1 MANQFKIE
9 DLVEKLR
16 CLGRVFDL
24 HPVQNLSKMI
34 VAVDDGGN
42 LIFNTHA
49 AMEHYVSKNI
59 PYVSFDK
66 SSEEITKFIQEQRLI
81 ISSKKK
87 KECSDKLQ
95 KIKEEKEKLEL
106 QIKELEQTM
115 NSISTID
122 PSSDD
127 KKFFAEIVSSQ
138 QPKKESVNNG

>member
-34 VAVDDGGN
+34 VAVEDGD
-42 LIFNTHA
+42 LIFNVHA
-49 AMEHYVSKNI
+49 TTEHYVSKNI
-59 PYVSFDK
+59 PHVSFDK

-127 KKFFAEIVSSQ
+127 KKFFAEIGSSQ
-138 QPKKESVNNG
+138 QPKNKSVNNG

>member
-9 DLVEKLR
+9 ELVEKLR
-16 CLGRVFDL
+16 CLGQVFDF

-34 VAVDDGGN
+34 VAVDDEN
-42 LIFNTHA
+42 LIFNA
-49 AMEHYVSKNI
+49 NASIEVYVSKNI

-66 SSEEITKFIQEQRLI
+66 PPLEITKFIQEQKMI

-106 QIKELEQTM
+106 QIKTLEQTI

-138 QPKKESVNNG
+138 QPKEKSVNNG

>member
-34 VAVDDGGN
+34 VAVEDGD
-42 LIFNTHA
+42 LIFNVHA
-49 AMEHYVSKNI
+49 TTEHYVSKNI
-59 PYVSFDK
+59 PHVSFDK

-106 QIKELEQTM
+106 QIKELEQAM
-115 NSISTID
+115 NSISTVD